1 MSLNCPEP
9 TAGHGEHV
17 SLQNAG
23 SPSMQAFTRH
33 VDGMLRDMGQWW
45 PWSVTSW
52 LALECR
58 ISVGL
63 DDPESFPDYVIL

>member
-23 SPSMQAFTRH
+23 TPSMQAFTRH
-33 VDGMLRDMGQWW
+33 VDGMLREIGQWW
-45 PWSVTSW
+45 TWSVTSW
-52 LALECR
+52 LALEC
-58 ISVGL
+58 
-63 DDPESFPDYVIL
+63 